1 MTAKVDAVTLE
12 VIGNA
17 LPAVANEMR
26 SERRP
31 CRNRTREKCDK
42 IRSRKRET
50 RGEGMIAAMTGL
62 GLRRPVL
69 DHRTCDELGGLPLP
83 SGERAGVRGFGTTD
97 KPEPLTPPLSLRER
111 EQTECAVR
119 HVTQFPLR
127 PAHRRKS
134 ARQQLGALFLASAVL
149 SAGVLT
155 TASAETLRVGKAGRD
170 AFSFVPADI
179 GARTGIFRQQ
189 GVDIEIS
196 SFGGDARLQQAMAAD
211 GIDVGLGSGPGLAFV
226 VKGSPV
232 KGIAAMAGPPLLFA
246 LVVRNDA
253 AVASLDDLRGRK
265 VGVSTV
271 GSVTSWIISE
281 VSRQKGW
288 GYDGMA
294 QVPIGDDANRIAALK
309 TRSLDGAI
317 VNLAQALNF
326 VQRGEGKVLLR
337 FGELVKDFHIHVI
350 FATDKA
356 IAGKPEALRGFLKGW
371 LQTIA
376 FMRKERN
383 ATVEVAKDVMGT
395 DAQTTN
401 AIYDELMPMFSDTG
415 RFDPNALSVLRKSFV
430 EMKTLPEE
438 PDMSKLYTEAFLPTN

>member
-1 MTAKVDAVTLE
+1 MTKLSRIKSTFRGARHLAGCL
-12 VIGNA
+12 A
-17 LPAVANEMR
+17 L
-26 SERRP
+26 
-31 CRNRTREKCDK
+31 
-42 IRSRKRET
+42 
-50 RGEGMIAAMTGL
+50 L
-62 GLRRPVL
+62 
-69 DHRTCDELGGLPLP
+69 
-83 SGERAGVRGFGTTD
+83 AGVAMVA
-97 KPEPLTPPLSLRER
+97 TPTIS
-111 EQTECAVR
+111 
-119 HVTQFPLR
+119 
-127 PAHRRKS
+127 
-134 ARQQLGALFLASAVL
+134 
-149 SAGVLT
+149 
-155 TASAETLRVGKAGRD
+155 ASAETLRVGKAGRD
-170 AFSFVPADI
+170 AFSFVPVDVGVRA
-179 GARTGIFRQQ
+179 GIFKKN
-189 GVDIEIS
+189 GLDIEIS
-196 SFGGDARLQQAMAAD
+196 SFGGEARVQQAMAAD
-211 GIDVGLGSGPGLAFV
+211 GIDVALGSGPGLAFI

-253 AVASLDDLRGRK
+253 AVATLDDLRGRK

-309 TRSLDGAI
+309 TRSIDGAI

-371 LQTIA
+371 FQTIS
-376 FMRKERN
+376 FMRTHRN
-383 ATVEVAKDVMGT
+383 ETVEIAKDVMGT
-395 DAQTTN
+395 DVQTTN
-401 AIYDELMPMFSDTG
+401 GIYDELMPMFSDTG
-415 RFDPNALSVLRKSFV
+415 RFDPKALAVLRKSFV

-438 PDMSKLYTEAFLPTN
+438 PDMGKLYTEAFLPATGGSNR